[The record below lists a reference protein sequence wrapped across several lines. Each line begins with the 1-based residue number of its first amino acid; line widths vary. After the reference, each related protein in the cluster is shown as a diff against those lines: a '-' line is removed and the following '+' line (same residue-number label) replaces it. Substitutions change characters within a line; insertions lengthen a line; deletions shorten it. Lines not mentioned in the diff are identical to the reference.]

1 MARRDKRRNAK
12 FEQERE
18 DKAQPIVAKT
28 NGQRVYLK
36 ALQQKILIVP
46 TGSAGTGKTFIAAAH
61 AANRLV
67 RGEVE
72 SVVLSRPYVPM
83 GRSSG
88 FFPGPQ
94 PLTAGILTPSGWT
107 TMGEIQEGDFVIG
120 VDGNPTEVIGV
131 YDFEGEDVYEVRT
144 TTKKITHCTE
154 THLWETKTYNENKQ
168 GKSGSVKTLREIAD
182 TLTHNNGKLNHYLP
196 RLAPVSFQSSSK
208 VIHPYVLGC
217 LLGDGCL
224 PYNGSIILTS
234 IDPEIPS
241 KVSSLLTPINCS
253 VKEPSGLHYTMGAFN
268 GRANKPTGKNSDKS
282 FTNPIKIELEKL
294 GLLGK
299 KFHNKFIPSEYIYN
313 ASVEDRMELLR
324 GLLDTDGGVHRGCAE
339 FHTSGK
345 PLLEGL
351 LELVRSLG
359 GSCAVA
365 TRMRKYNKDNRIN
378 STCECHTVSI
388 KLPKEVGNPFYL
400 KRKADQFKTSSTD
413 GRLMSV
419 SVDRVEAITYSST
432 EDVRCIRVED
442 PRALYVT
449 DNFIVTHNTVY
460 EKLEPYLKPML
471 NVLKQRLGDNDYDS
485 RVRSGRIAIQAMEA
499 IRGMSFENCIL
510 IIDEAQNTTP
520 EEMESVVT
528 RIGENCQIILC
539 GDPAQ
544 SDIRGKNGLDY
555 IAQIIEDY
563 DVEDAK
569 VINFYPEDNV
579 RSGITK
585 RFVQIFDR
593 IRGDKK

>member
-88 FFPGPQ
+88 FFPG
-94 PLTAGILTPSGWT
+94 
-107 TMGEIQEGDFVIG
+107 
-120 VDGNPTEVIGV
+120 
-131 YDFEGEDVYEVRT
+131 
-144 TTKKITHCTE
+144 
-154 THLWETKTYNENKQ
+154 
-168 GKSGSVKTLREIAD
+168 
-182 TLTHNNGKLNHYLP
+182 
-196 RLAPVSFQSSSK
+196 
-208 VIHPYVLGC
+208 
-217 LLGDGCL
+217 
-224 PYNGSIILTS
+224 
-234 IDPEIPS
+234 
-241 KVSSLLTPINCS
+241 
-253 VKEPSGLHYTMGAFN
+253 
-268 GRANKPTGKNSDKS
+268 
-282 FTNPIKIELEKL
+282 
-294 GLLGK
+294 
-299 KFHNKFIPSEYIYN
+299 
-313 ASVEDRMELLR
+313 
-324 GLLDTDGGVHRGCAE
+324 
-339 FHTSGK
+339 
-345 PLLEGL
+345 
-351 LELVRSLG
+351 
-359 GSCAVA
+359 
-365 TRMRKYNKDNRIN
+365 
-378 STCECHTVSI
+378 
-388 KLPKEVGNPFYL
+388 
-400 KRKADQFKTSSTD
+400 
-413 GRLMSV
+413 
-419 SVDRVEAITYSST
+419 
-432 EDVRCIRVED
+432 
-442 PRALYVT
+442 
-449 DNFIVTHNTVY
+449 TVY

-471 NVLKQRLGDNDYDS
+471 NVLKKRLGDNDYES
-485 RVRSGRIAIQAMEA
+485 RVRAGRIAIQAMEA